1 MTPIKGWCYAA
12 GFEPPREEDGEIS
25 EELANAIKEIGK
37 LYSLPVCDWYN
48 ESGLN
53 ILTRNIY
60 INDPEPPENTL
71 YSFHPSALLF
81 ERMSKLLIETFK
93 KV

>member
-12 GFEPPREEDGEIS
+12 GFEPAKEEDGEIP
-25 EELANAIKEIGK
+25 EELADAIKAIGK

-93 KV
+93 KI